1 MEVPSDTQV
10 VSQIKPEELSEIEK
24 NNIDFG
30 SFSIQENEL
39 DKLSQHD
46 GSVPSSIA
54 SQIDCKMFL
63 QFGDLLKGFFLKL
76 PLQVGGLPP
85 SLQNL
90 TLGTD
95 DIFESSGQQSN
106 ASLASQDPF
115 ERAEKYL
122 ERHNIMQIFQR
133 LTENLI
139 YEQPEDPLY
148 FLLWQIQDIIKERNQ
163 S

>member
-76 PLQVGGLPP
+76 PLQ
-85 SLQNL
+85 
-90 TLGTD
+90 
-95 DIFESSGQQSN
+95 
-106 ASLASQDPF
+106 
-115 ERAEKYL
+115 
-122 ERHNIMQIFQR
+122 R

>member
-54 SQIDCKMFL
+54 SQIDCK
-63 QFGDLLKGFFLKL
+63 
-76 PLQVGGLPP
+76 VGGLPP